1 MGSHFDAFMKLNLI
15 NPRKLERQLKT
26 LGMTIRGNL
35 NQGLLN
41 RTITEFKKKG
51 VISIEEIRNYLRT
64 RYNLFVTAEVIKNR
78 MTTL

>member
-1 MGSHFDAFMKLNLI
+1 
-15 NPRKLERQLKT
+15 
-26 LGMTIRGNL
+26 MTIRGNL